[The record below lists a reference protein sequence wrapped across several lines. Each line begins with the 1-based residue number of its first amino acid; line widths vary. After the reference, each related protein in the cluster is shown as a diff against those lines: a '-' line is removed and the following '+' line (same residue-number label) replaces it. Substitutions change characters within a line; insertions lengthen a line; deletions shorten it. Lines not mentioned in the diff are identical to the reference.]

1 MARVR
6 TRLGSI
12 ARFRRARKQSV
23 DNSHNSLGKSDGIG
37 YRAIQRRGRLGAIL
51 LRKLAGCQNCCH
63 DSKHAFAALVHSED
77 PIIFAFYSSVMAKRN
92 LLRRSPFG
100 TGGDHGGVSG
110 RRKLR
115 MGRERSSEVRR
126 DITRLRF
133 GRRLFQNASRIPIC
147 AAKGMP
153 TVVPGPKK
161 SPKAP
166 AGNSSCFRLVTGTSW
181 LQVGKSV
188 QR

>member
-77 PIIFAFYSSVMAKRN
+77 PIIFAFYSSGMAKRN

-115 MGRERSSEVRR
+115 MGRERSSEVR
-126 DITRLRF
+126 
-133 GRRLFQNASRIPIC
+133 A
-147 AAKGMP
+147 
-153 TVVPGPKK
+153 
-161 SPKAP
+161 
-166 AGNSSCFRLVTGTSW
+166 
-181 LQVGKSV
+181 
-188 QR
+188 